1 MKEGQLITSTP
12 LALTL
17 DFFLGLGSVLWIKG
31 SGGETIQ
38 FVNNFQINAKLIL
51 HRFLLWTSSYI
62 FIRSTCDTTV
72 IGMYRFLPT

>member
-38 FVNNFQINAKLIL
+38 FVNNFQINANL
-51 HRFLLWTSSYI
+51 FYI
-62 FIRSTCDTTV
+62 PFC
-72 IGMYRFLPT
+72 YRHPQLRIH